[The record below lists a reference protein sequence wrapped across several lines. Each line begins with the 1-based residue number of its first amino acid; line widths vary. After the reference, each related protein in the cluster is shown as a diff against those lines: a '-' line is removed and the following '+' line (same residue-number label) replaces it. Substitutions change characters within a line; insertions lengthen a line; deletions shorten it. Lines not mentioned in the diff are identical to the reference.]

1 MGNIAKVKK
10 IMCKS
15 SMPLEMTVAEFVEQ
29 ASDTNWECFDGLKGL
44 LTKDEIIDY
53 FKRDS
58 RVTLDHLKELVKDL
72 LERFDKPSEWI
83 DDIEEFSDMI
93 FLLRQGFVLKSGK
106 FSEIADAMTI
116 RLNNILTN
124 KEID

>member
-58 RVTLDHLKELVKDL
+58 RVTLDDLKISWNVLISHLSGLT
-72 LERFDKPSEWI
+72 I
-83 DDIEEFSDMI
+83 
-93 FLLRQGFVLKSGK
+93 LKN
-106 FSEIADAMTI
+106 FQI
-116 RLNNILTN
+116 
-124 KEID
+124 